1 MTVAAPSEVAN
12 GPKAAWPPSKLR
24 SPMES
29 TLEELEGNKIKLS
42 VQVAAD
48 EIDKAVDAAAR
59 KLARVVRM
67 PGFRPGKVPRRVLEA
82 RMGHGAL
89 RQEAL
94 RESLPDFYAEAVREH
109 KVDVIAPPEID
120 ITEGQ
125 EAGDLKFDA
134 VVEVRPHVQIPGYQG
149 LQVTIERP
157 GATEE
162 EIDRQVDRLR
172 ANSATLEEVSRPAK
186 DGDVLTID
194 LSMTAGSDEP
204 NVLNDVS
211 YTLGSGEF
219 GVEELDTQLQGT
231 RVGDI
236 LKFTTKTS
244 EGRYVSFQVLVKAV
258 KTQVLPDLT
267 DEWVA
272 AESEF
277 ETVQALRDD
286 MRQRINAVKI
296 LQAQLTLREH
306 ALNALAELV
315 TDDAPAPL
323 VEAEVERRVHDLGHR
338 LEAQD
343 ATFEQY
349 LGVIGQTPEQFIEEL
364 RASAVPAVK
373 ADLALRALADAEGLE
388 VTEEDVDAEIARLAE
403 ALDQPPSDVR
413 RSLVSGDR
421 LPAVRSDLRKGKA
434 LAWLLEHVDVV
445 DPEGK
450 PIERAELQAPQAA
463 GDDGDGD
470 GATAEERAE

>member
-1 MTVAAPSEVAN
+1 
-12 GPKAAWPPSKLR
+12 
-24 SPMES
+24 MES

-42 VQVAAD
+42 VQVD
-48 EIDKAVDAAAR
+48 SVEIDKAVDAAAR
-59 KLARVVRM
+59 KLAREVRL

-109 KVDVIAPPEID
+109 EVDVIAPPEID

-125 EAGDLKFDA
+125 EGGDLKFDA

-149 LQVTIERP
+149 LQVTVARP
-157 GATEE
+157 EATEE
-162 EIDRQVDRLR
+162 EVDRQIDRLR
-172 ANSATLEEVSRPAK
+172 ANNATLEEVSRPAR
-186 DGDVLTID
+186 DDDVLTID

-211 YTLGSGEF
+211 YRLGSGEF
-219 GVEELDTQLQGT
+219 GIEELDKQLQGT
-231 RVGDI
+231 RAGDI

-244 EGRYVSFQVLVKAV
+244 EGRYVAFQVLVKAV

-267 DEWVA
+267 DDWVA
-272 AESEF
+272 TESEF
-277 ETVQALRDD
+277 DTVQDLRDD
-286 MRQRINAVKI
+286 LRDRIRKVKRVE
-296 LQAQLTLREH
+296 AQLTMREA
-306 ALNALAELV
+306 ALTALAELV
-315 TDDAPAPL
+315 NEDAPGPL
-323 VEAEVERRVHDLGHR
+323 VEAEVERRLHDLGHR

-349 LGVIGQTPEQFIEEL
+349 LAAIGQAPEQFVEEL
-364 RASAVPAVK
+364 RAAAVPSVK

-388 VTEEDVDAEIARLAE
+388 VTEEDIDTEIARLAE
-403 ALDQPPSDVR
+403 ALEQPAAEVR
-413 RSLVSGDR
+413 RALVSGDR
-421 LPAVRSDLRKGKA
+421 LPAVRSDLRKDKA

-463 GDDGDGD
+463 GDDGDGE
-470 GATAEERAE
+470 AASTEESAE

>member
-1 MTVAAPSEVAN
+1 
-12 GPKAAWPPSKLR
+12 
-24 SPMES
+24 MES

-42 VQVAAD
+42 VQVDAG
-48 EIDKAVDAAAR
+48 EVDKAVDAAAR
-59 KLARVVRM
+59 KLAREVRM

-109 KVDVIAPPEID
+109 DADVIAPPEIE

-125 EAGDLKFDA
+125 ESGDLKFDA
-134 VVEVRPHVQIPGYQG
+134 VVEVRPHVQIPGYAG
-149 LQVTIERP
+149 LQVTLERP
-157 GATEE
+157 EATDEE
-162 EIDRQVDRLR
+162 VDRQIDRLR
-172 ANSATLEEVSRPAK
+172 ANSATFEEVSRPAK

-194 LSMTAGSDEP
+194 LSMTAGSEEP
-204 NVLNDVS
+204 NSVTDVS

-219 GVEELDTQLQGT
+219 GIEELDTQLQGA

-236 LKFTTKTS
+236 IKFTANPA
-244 EGRYVSFQVLVKAV
+244 EGRYISVQVLVKAV
-258 KTQVLPDLT
+258 KAQLLPDLT

-272 AESEF
+272 ADSEF
-277 ETVQALRDD
+277 ETVQELRDD
-286 MRQRINAVKI
+286 IRNRITAVKKV
-296 LQAQLTLREH
+296 QAQLALRES
-306 ALNALAELV
+306 ALTALADLV

-323 VEAEVERRVHDLGHR
+323 VEAELERRVHDLGHR
-338 LEAQD
+338 LESQG

-349 LGVIGQTPEQFIEEL
+349 FAAIGQEPEQFLEEM
-364 RASAVPAVK
+364 RAAAAPSVK
-373 ADLALRALADAEGLE
+373 ADLALRALADAEELD
-388 VTEEDVDAEIARLAE
+388 VTEEDIDAEIVRLAE
-403 ALDQPPSDVR
+403 ALGQSPAQVR

-450 PIERAELQAPQAA
+450 PIDRAELQAPPAA
-463 GDDGDGD
+463 GDDGSGED
-470 GATAEERAE
+470 ASPEETAE